1 LSAVLSP
8 RLRAL
13 QNEPLL
19 WVFLV
24 YACGIGVRVMYS
36 LYIQPPSST
45 VYSDMGLY
53 VGLARR
59 ILSNQPLTAPDV
71 THPLGYSELLAYLMA
86 GDQSF
91 VRATYL
97 QLVVSCL
104 VPLAVGLLGLAA
116 YGRRTGLLAVV
127 FSSLYFPFIDF
138 GALLLSEIHFILCL
152 TLAFAAFLGMRRVRS
167 RGVAIAMAVGGGLL
181 LSLAASLKSVA
192 LPAAFLFFAV
202 DAVALALTRAPGA
215 PSSWIRFK
223 PWVLRAAL
231 AVVATV
237 PLLIVLAGVCTRA
250 NDGRFCVTGNKMGSD
265 FLLGH
270 YGRIADIEWRGTG
283 RDVFRFGSP
292 GAVLRHYDNHVM
304 VPISMTDSAANK
316 KEAWRWIG
324 EHPGEAVVLSLDHV
338 YDTYF
343 GSSMWPTFNHG
354 SWAYANISQYAFII
368 FLFVPT
374 LLACGGIVRRGWRA
388 VLTSR
393 TALVLTPVA
402 ALTVTVAVATGE
414 VRYRVPFDVFLIAV
428 ACAYVVGDIARI
440 DGAGPKR

>member
-1 LSAVLSP
+1 
-8 RLRAL
+8 
-13 QNEPLL
+13 
-19 WVFLV
+19 
-24 YACGIGVRVMYS
+24 
-36 LYIQPPSST
+36 
-45 VYSDMGLY
+45 
-53 VGLARR
+53 
-59 ILSNQPLTAPDV
+59 
-71 THPLGYSELLAYLMA
+71 
-86 GDQSF
+86 
-91 VRATYL
+91 
-97 QLVVSCL
+97 
-104 VPLAVGLLGLAA
+104 
-116 YGRRTGLLAVV
+116 
-127 FSSLYFPFIDF
+127 
-138 GALLLSEIHFILCL
+138 
-152 TLAFAAFLGMRRVRS
+152 
-167 RGVAIAMAVGGGLL
+167 
-181 LSLAASLKSVA
+181 
-192 LPAAFLFFAV
+192 
-202 DAVALALTRAPGA
+202 
-215 PSSWIRFK
+215 
-223 PWVLRAAL
+223 
-231 AVVATV
+231 
-237 PLLIVLAGVCTRA
+237 VLAGVCTRA